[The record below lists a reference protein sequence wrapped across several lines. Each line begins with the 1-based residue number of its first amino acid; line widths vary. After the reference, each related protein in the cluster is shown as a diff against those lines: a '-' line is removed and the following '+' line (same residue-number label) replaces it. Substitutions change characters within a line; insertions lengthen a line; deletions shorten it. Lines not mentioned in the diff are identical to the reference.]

1 MPALAM
7 LFQDRPDVD
16 VTAKAL
22 AAQLLLDWPDVDFSG
37 LAVGQDE
44 SADSDGPVC
53 LGLDDRMIALLGVPA
68 QVGDDVAEIAEHS
81 RLWPNAEP
89 APVDYAAHTIVT
101 VLRPG
106 AGHDDATY
114 EDAIED
120 AVLLSRVIASIIA
133 LTDTVRAVYFGS
145 ANHVILPALFRDL
158 MKDTLPEPP
167 LLAWVAMNV
176 GERPD
181 GVMTGHT
188 RGLDMLDLPDVEIP
202 ETPESAG
209 DTFERLAGIVSY
221 LVEQGPVIG
230 DGDTIGS
237 TEVAEIVVDHAPS
250 AFDPERT
257 VLRLKF
263 DVGQNKRKRG
273 WFGRRAR

>member
-7 LFQDRPDVD
+7 LFQDRLDAE
-16 VTAKAL
+16 VTADAL
-22 AAQLLLDWPDVDFSG
+22 ASQLRQDWPDVDFSG
-37 LAVGQDE
+37 LVVDRDE
-44 SADSDGPVC
+44 SADRDGPVC
-53 LGLDDRMIALLGVPA
+53 LDLDGRMIALLGVPA

-106 AGHDDATY
+106 TGHDDAPH
-114 EDAIED
+114 EDAIAD
-120 AVLLSRVIASIIA
+120 AVLLSRVVASIVA

-145 ANHVILPALFRDL
+145 ANHVVLPALFRDL
-158 MKDTLPEPP
+158 MKDALPEPP

-176 GERPD
+176 GQRPD

-188 RGLDMLDLPDVEIP
+188 RGLDMLDLPDIEIP

-237 TEVAEIVVDHAPS
+237 TEVAEIVVDHTPS

-257 VLRLKF
+257 VLRLRF
-263 DVGQNKRKRG
+263 DVDRPERKRR
-273 WFGRRAR
+273 WFGRRR

>member
-7 LFQDRPDVD
+7 LFQDRLDAD
-16 VTAKAL
+16 VTAEAL
-22 AAQLLLDWPDVDFSG
+22 AAQLKRDWPDVDFSG
-37 LAVGQDE
+37 LVVGE
-44 SADSDGPVC
+44 EESDGDPVH
-53 LGLDDRMIALLGVPA
+53 LDLDDSMIALLGVPA

-106 AGHDDATY
+106 AGQDDASH
-114 EDAIED
+114 EDAIAD
-120 AVLLSRVIASIIA
+120 TVLLSRVIASIIA

-145 ANHVILPALFRDL
+145 ADHVILPALFRDL

-167 LLAWVAMNV
+167 LLAWVAINV

-188 RGLDMLDLPDVEIP
+188 RGLDMLGLADVEIP
-202 ETPESAG
+202 DTPESAG
-209 DTFERLAGIVSY
+209 DTFERLTGIASY

-237 TEVAEIVVDHAPS
+237 TEAAEIVVDHAPS
-250 AFDPERT
+250 AFDSDRT

-263 DVGQNKRKRG
+263 GVDRSERKRG
-273 WFGRRAR
+273 WFRRRR